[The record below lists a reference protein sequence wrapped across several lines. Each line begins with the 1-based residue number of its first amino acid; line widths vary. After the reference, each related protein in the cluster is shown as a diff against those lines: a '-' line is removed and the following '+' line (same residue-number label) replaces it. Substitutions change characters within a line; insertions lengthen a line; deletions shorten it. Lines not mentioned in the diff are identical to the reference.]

1 MIILIISLII
11 LVLIGIP
18 IAYSLGI
25 SGVLYFLVHHPD
37 LLLVVPQRIF
47 AGFNNPAMLAL
58 PLYLSMGLLMNSS
71 GITAKL
77 IDFCDLI
84 VGRLKGG
91 LGCVNVVTSMIFG
104 GLSGSSAADTA
115 SVGAVLIPE
124 MVKKGYDKKFAA
136 GITVAS
142 STMGVIIPPSIP
154 VVIYCYIAEQSVGK
168 TFLAGVIPG
177 VLVAIFQTI
186 MCIYLSYKR
195 NYPVG
200 KRNYAFKE
208 KIIIIRNSLTALVLP
223 FFVVGSIVMGVAT
236 VNESASFGVVYT
248 LIVGFFIIKGLK
260 VKMLPKIFFN
270 AIRFS
275 STIMIIIATSQ
286 LYIWVL
292 SLEMIPQKITAL
304 VLSLSLSPGS
314 MLSVM
319 MIIMLIV
326 GSFMDL
332 SPALILLTP
341 VFLPAAVAM
350 GISPTQFGSLLVA
363 SLAIGLVTPPV
374 GVCLNIASAISKL
387 GIIEIFEGAWPFLLC
402 NVIVLLLICYIP
414 AITLFI
420 PSLFFH

>member
-1 MIILIISLII
+1 LIILIVSLII

-25 SGVLYFLVHHPD
+25 SGVLYFLVHHPN

-58 PLYLSMGLLMNSS
+58 PLYLSMGLLMNAS
-71 GITAKL
+71 GVTAKI
-77 IDFCDLI
+77 IDLCDLI

-91 LGCVNVVTSMIFG
+91 LGCVNVVASMIFG
-104 GLSGSSAADTA
+104 GISGSSASDTA
-115 SVGAVLIPE
+115 SIGAVLIPE
-124 MVKKGYDKKFAA
+124 MVKKGYDKKFSA

-186 MCIYLSYKR
+186 MAIYLSYKH

-200 KRNYAFKE
+200 KRSYAFKE
-208 KIIIIRNSLTALVLP
+208 KIIIIRNSLVALVLP

-248 LIVGFFIIKGLK
+248 IIVGFFVIKGLK
-260 VKMLPKIFFN
+260 IKMLPKIFFN

-292 SLEMIPQKITAL
+292 ALEMIPQKITAL

-314 MLSVM
+314 LLSVM
-319 MIIMLIV
+319 MIILLIT

-341 VFLPAAVAM
+341 VFLPAAVAV
-350 GISPTQFGSLLVA
+350 GVSPTQFGSLLVA

-387 GIIEIFEGAWPFLLC
+387 GIMEIFEGALPFLIC
-402 NVIVLLLICYIP
+402 NVIVLLLMCYVP
-414 AITLFI
+414 AITLFV

>member
-1 MIILIISLII
+1 LIILIVSLII

-25 SGVLYFLVHHPD
+25 SGMMYFLVYHPD
-37 LLLVVPQRIF
+37 LLLVIPQRIF

-58 PLYLSMGLLMNSS
+58 PLYLSMGLLMNDS
-71 GITAKL
+71 GITAKI
-77 IDFCDLI
+77 IDFSDLI
-84 VGRLKGG
+84 VGRFKGG
-91 LGCVNVVTSMIFG
+91 LACVNVFASMIFG
-104 GLSGSSAADTA
+104 GISGSSASDTA
-115 SVGAVLIPE
+115 SIGAVLIPE
-124 MVKKGYDKKFAA
+124 MVKKGYDKKFSA

-177 VLVAIFQTI
+177 VLITISQIIMAIYI
-186 MCIYLSYKR
+186 SHKR
-195 NYPVG
+195 NYPTD
-200 KRNYAFKE
+200 KRNYTFKE
-208 KIIIIRNSLTALVLP
+208 KIIIIRDSLIALILP
-223 FFVVGSIVMGVAT
+223 VFIVGSIAMGVAT
-236 VNESASFGVVYT
+236 VNESASFGVVYAI
-248 LIVGFFIIKGLK
+248 IVGFFVIKGLK
-260 VKMLPKIFFN
+260 VKMLPKIFFK
-270 AIRFS
+270 AIKFS

-292 SLEMIPQKITAL
+292 ALEMIPQKITAL
-304 VLSLSLSPGS
+304 VVSLSLSPGS
-314 MLSVM
+314 LLSVM
-319 MIIMLIV
+319 MIIMLII

-341 VFLPAAVAM
+341 VFLPAAVVA
-350 GISPTQFGSLLVA
+350 GISPTQFGSLMVA
-363 SLAIGLVTPPV
+363 SLAVGLVTPPV

-387 GIIEIFEGAWPFLLC
+387 DIIEIFKGALPFLLC